1 MESYK
6 LHKNFRKFLLNES
19 SNSEGLCL
27 YHHGEGSNY
36 QRIVIYKPV
45 PYTSDVPYEK
55 WLRRIYL
62 DTVIVGAIAFQ
73 NTESTLSEPCIPETF
88 YVAAI
93 HTHKDYEGQG
103 FQKLLMDCAFY
114 ALGKDGKGLTSDQ
127 DTGTKQRAA
136 RAWDKIEKSGEYEKR
151 KTKKGNDKFDYL
163 DATPDPD
170 DDCRMPMKFPTTMH
184 SFQKKNLSD
193 AKTQYET
200 LKGNHDSFGEDL
212 GYNKSTFENM
222 LKNRSLE
229 DFRVRFRGY

>member
-19 SNSEGLCL
+19 ANSEGLCL
-27 YHHGEGSNY
+27 YHYGEGSNY

-45 PYTSDVPYEK
+45 SDEAI
-55 WLRRIYL
+55 RMNRQYL
-62 DTVIVGAIAFQ
+62 DTIIVGAIAFQ

-93 HTHKDYEGQG
+93 HTHKEYEGQG

-114 ALGKDGKGLTSDQ
+114 ALGKDGKGLTSDH
-127 DTGTKQRAA
+127 DTGTKHRAA

-170 DDCRMPMKFPTTMH
+170 DDCNMPMKFPTTMH

-193 AKTQYET
+193 AKAQYET
-200 LKGNHDSFGEDL
+200 LKSNHDSFGKKL
-212 GYNKSTFENM
+212 GRNRKAFENM
-222 LKNRSLE
+222 LKNKSLE